1 MLGRTAFAVVVAVV
15 ALAFVRF
22 LLKEEGLAKKDTV
35 PLVGTWKLVDE
46 QTILADGTLIRSR
59 DSAPRGILVYDDAGH
74 FTSQLF
80 RPNASKA
87 AGGSNVDSIKTGRET
102 TEYEGYFGTYGFDP
116 AKETITF
123 HVDAAVPNENAGKDL
138 AEQFSIVGSKL
149 TTQSRVSG
157 SNGVAVTHVLVWTRL
172 N

>member
-1 MLGRTAFAVVVAVV
+1 VFGRAAFAVVVAVV

-22 LLKEEGLAKKDTV
+22 LLKQEGLAKEDTV

-46 QTILADGTLIRSR
+46 RTILADGTLIRTR
-59 DSAPRGILVYDDAGH
+59 NSAPMGILVYDDAGH

-87 AGGSNVDSIKTGRET
+87 AGASNVDSIRTGSET
-102 TEYEGYFGTYGFDP
+102 SEYEGYFGTYALDP
-116 AKETITF
+116 AKETIIF
-123 HVDAAVPNENAGKDL
+123 HVDAAVPTENAGKDL

-149 TTQSRVSG
+149 TTQARIFTRDG
-157 SNGVAVTHVLVWTRL
+157 TPATHILVWTRL